1 MRPFAIR
8 KRKSSSHF
16 NGYDMLQ
23 NYLRIG
29 VRNLVKSKFFSMI
42 NIAGMAISMAI
53 FFIIT
58 LYVQDELKYD
68 KHLEDV
74 DLKYRVYNEHFSA
87 DGSRKKGAM
96 VPPPI
101 GPGLAADFPQVDYYT
116 RFFNF
121 YEPPLFEVGA
131 TKFTEDKGGAAD

>member
-1 MRPFAIR
+1 MF
-8 KRKSSSHF
+8 
-16 NGYDMLQ
+16 Q

-29 VRNLVKSKFFSMI
+29 VRNLLKSKFFSMI

-53 FFIIT
+53 FFIIA

-68 KHLEDV
+68 RHLTDV
-74 DLKYRVYNEHFSA
+74 DLKYRIYNDHFSD

-101 GPGLAADFPQVDYYT
+101 GPGLAADFPQVEYYA
-116 RFFNF
+116 RFLNFNQA
-121 YEPPLFEVGA
+121 PLFEVGNK
-131 TKFTEDKGGAAD
+131 KFTEDKGGAADPRISPSGT